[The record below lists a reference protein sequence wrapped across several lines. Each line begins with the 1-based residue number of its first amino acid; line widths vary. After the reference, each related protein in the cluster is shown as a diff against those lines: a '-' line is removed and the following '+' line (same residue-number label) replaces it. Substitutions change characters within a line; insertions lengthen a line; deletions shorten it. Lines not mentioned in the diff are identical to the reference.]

1 MRRRRAFT
9 LIELM
14 VTVGLLSLI
23 VLGLLAVF
31 NQTQRAFRAGMTQ
44 TDILE
49 SGRMAMD
56 LMSRQVEQMTP
67 SGYPYIVV
75 RNSWY
80 ASTNFFVEPSPG
92 FSPFLQEMTDNY
104 FRRTNVIQR
113 FFFLTKVN
121 QDWIG
126 TCFQVIP
133 DDVNGCI
140 GTLYQIQATNYS
152 RQGPMT
158 VCGSVRY
165 AANIALQNA
174 ANGLGVT
181 NVAYLDP
188 VYNNNTAWVTN
199 FINPIADG
207 IIHLRVRAFSTNGFL
222 IVTNATCVLGTN
234 GMFVLTY
241 SPLGFPIYT
250 NVWDTSVYGSG
261 SFSGAYAGAWDPQ
274 QAAAYFMKEA
284 VPAAVEIEL
293 GILEPPILKRYQSIP
308 IPLAQRQYLSNHIAE
323 VHLFRQRI
331 GIRNIDFTA
340 YP

>member
-1 MRRRRAFT
+1 MPGRCAFT

-14 VTVGLLSLI
+14 IAIGLLSLI

-31 NQTQRAFRAGMTQ
+31 NQTQKAFRTGMTQ

-49 SGRMAMD
+49 SGRAAMD
-56 LMSRQVEQMTP
+56 LMAREVQELTP

-75 RNSWY
+75 RGSWY

-92 FSPFLQEMTDNY
+92 FAPFLQEVTDNY
-104 FRRTNVIQR
+104 LPRTNVIQR
-113 FFFLTKVN
+113 FFFLSKVN

-133 DDVNGCI
+133 DDANGCI

-152 RQGPMT
+152 RQGPMS
-158 VCGSVRY
+158 VSGSIRY
-165 AANIALQNA
+165 AANIAVLNA

-181 NVAYLDP
+181 NVPYLDP
-188 VYNNNTAWVTN
+188 VCNGWVTN
-199 FINPIADG
+199 YVNPIADG
-207 IIHLRVRAFSTNGFL
+207 IIYFRARAFSTNGFL
-222 IVTNATCVLGTN
+222 IVTNATGAPGTN

-241 SPLGFPIYT
+241 SALGLPIYT

-261 SFSGAYAGAWDPQ
+261 SYSGGYRGTWDVQ

-284 VPAAVEIEL
+284 VPAAVEIEM
-293 GILEPPILKRYQSIP
+293 GILETPILKRYQSIP
-308 IPLAQRQYLSNHIAE
+308 IPAAQRSYLSNNIAA

-331 GIRNIDFTA
+331 GIHNVDFTA